1 MTLKLSYVPSERN
14 PEDKDEDY
22 ALPMDDGTYHLRNL
36 WLKKLP
42 VDEINAYNHMSIYL
56 RWCMEND
63 LMEEKFLEEYGA
75 VV

>member
-1 MTLKLSYVPSERN
+1 
-14 PEDKDEDY
+14 
-22 ALPMDDGTYHLRNL
+22 MDDGTYHLRNL